1 MTTPDE
7 RYRSL
12 KAMMLLVEDILK
24 DKTIDETYRNR
35 AYYIM
40 RHNLDDFH
48 LDLICEQLPD
58 YFAKEFKCPPKT
70 E

>member
-12 KAMMLLVEDILK
+12 KQMMSLVEDIYK
-24 DKTIDETYRNR
+24 DKTVDEQYRAR
-35 AYYIM
+35 AYCIM
-40 RHNLDDFH
+40 RHMLEEFH
-48 LDLICEQLPD
+48 LDLICEELPD
-58 YFAKEFKCPPKT
+58 YFAKEFICPPKI

>member
-12 KAMMLLVEDILK
+12 KAMMSLVEDILK
-24 DKTIDETYRNR
+24 DKSVDESYRNR
-35 AYYIM
+35 AYYIA
-40 RHNLDDFH
+40 RHNLDEYH
-48 LDLICEQLPD
+48 LQLICEALPD
-58 YFAKEFKCPPKT
+58 YFSPEFVCPPKT